1 MPGIPQIA
9 AMTQEIVTT
18 AVQQA
23 AGRTGRRARQRQM
36 PGA

>member
-9 AMTQEIVTT
+9 AMVQGIVTT
-18 AVQQA
+18 AVQQTA
-23 AGRTGRRARQRQM
+23 ERTGLHARQRQM